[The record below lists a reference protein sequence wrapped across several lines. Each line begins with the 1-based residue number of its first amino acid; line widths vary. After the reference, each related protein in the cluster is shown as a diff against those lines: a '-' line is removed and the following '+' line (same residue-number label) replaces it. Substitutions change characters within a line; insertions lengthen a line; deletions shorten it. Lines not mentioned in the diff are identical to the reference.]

1 MKETV
6 EILKGERILI
16 LVVLMTFLLGILS
29 GYMTFD
35 QSKEEMVPILKNMV
49 RRLLAESKSETA
61 FNIFMNNHTA
71 TIMFLVLGVTVILP
85 LIIVLSNG
93 YLFGFILR
101 MMEIQGLDW
110 VEFLK
115 ATVPHAIFE
124 LPAFFLAAILGMRI
138 GTGVIAAKGRRKDE
152 FIKRTREGIFI
163 FLTVVVPLLLLAAF
177 IEAFIT
183 FELVLG

>member
-1 MKETV
+1 MIT
-6 EILKGERILI
+6 EILKGEKILI
-16 LVVLMTFLLGILS
+16 LIVLMTFLLGILS
-29 GYMTFD
+29 GYASYD
-35 QSKEEMVPILKNMV
+35 QSKEEIVPVLKDMV

-61 FNIFMNNHTA
+61 FNIFMNNLTA
-71 TIMFLVLGVTVILP
+71 TVMFLVLGVTVILP
-85 LIIVLSNG
+85 LLIVFSNG

-110 VEFLK
+110 FEFLK

-138 GTGVIAAKGRRKDE
+138 GIGVVVAKGERKDE
-152 FIKRTREGIFI
+152 LIKRTKEGIFI